1 MLEVYKQ
8 RVLVDFVNNH
18 KNAIM
23 TSQEIADELRSF
35 VSLTADEVTLF
46 MDYNGA
52 LLDFDTGEMG
62 WILPANG
69 VKPVPEEE
77 L

>member
-1 MLEVYKQ
+1 MLEAYKQ

-18 KNAIM
+18 RNVIM

-35 VSLTADEVTLF
+35 VSLTADEVTMF
-46 MDYNGA
+46 MHYNRV
-52 LLDFDTGEMG
+52 LLDFESGDMG
-62 WILPANG
+62 WILPPDG
-69 VKPVPEEE
+69 VEPVPEEE

>member
-1 MLEVYKQ
+1 MLEAYKQ

-18 KNAIM
+18 RNVIM

-35 VSLTADEVTLF
+35 VSLTADEVTMF
-46 MDYNGA
+46 MHYNEV
-52 LLDFDTGEMG
+52 LLDFESGDMG
-62 WILPANG
+62 WILPPDG
-69 VKPVPEEE
+69 VMEIPEKE